1 MHPAELSPS
10 TQDYLKTI
18 WRLGE
23 WEPERVTTT
32 SLAARMGLAA
42 STVSEALKK
51 LTAQGLVTRPAYGV
65 VELTE
70 QGRDVA
76 VHMVRRHRI
85 LEMFLA
91 TELGYAWDEI
101 HDEAEVLE
109 HAVTDR
115 FIDRVDAKLGHPS
128 EDPHGDAIP
137 SRDGVVTPAPAVPLA
152 DVTHPEPVRVTRV
165 SDESPETLRVLAEA
179 GIRPGAVLRVL
190 PGPAR
195 SATVRVRVAA
205 GGTTP
210 EAHLPGAVRATRGMR
225 ICRGT
230 AAPPRRTLAFR
241 GAARPPLGTRGDR
254 PAPRER
260 TQPVARL
267 WTSASSWRRPSGCRR
282 SPTRADRNGRSPGR
296 PRTASASRWTG
307 RRLPGQWV
315 PLPCPAPSRALKVNS
330 R

>member
-137 SRDGVVTPAPAVPLA
+137 SRDGVITPAPAVPLG

-179 GIRPGAVLRVL
+179 EIRPGAVLRVL
-190 PGPAR
+190 PGPDR
-195 SATVRVRVAA
+195 SATVRVRVAG

-210 EAHLPGAVRATRGMR
+210 GGDVPGGSSPAALATQGPPDVA
-225 ICRGT
+225 GT
-230 AAPPRRTLAFR
+230 AASGGVTVE
-241 GAARPPLGTRGDR
+241 LGIL
-254 PAPRER
+254 
-260 TQPVARL
+260 VAEAVWVQAL
-267 WTSASSWRRPSGCRR
+267 THAS
-282 SPTRADRNGRSPGR
+282 
-296 PRTASASRWTG
+296 
-307 RRLPGQWV
+307 
-315 PLPCPAPSRALKVNS
+315 
-330 R
+330 

>member
-65 VELTE
+65 VELTAE
-70 QGRDVA
+70 GRDVA

-91 TELGYAWDEI
+91 TELGYTWDEI

-137 SRDGVVTPAPAVPLA
+137 SRDGVITPAPAVPLA

-165 SDESPETLRVLAEA
+165 SDESPETLRVLADA

-195 SATVRVRVAA
+195 SATVADAVSASGDPSALTRAIVSPPPSRAAFSSAATPPSTRAAARTKGVRR
-205 GGTTP
+205 GLT
-210 EAHLPGAVRATRGMR
+210 RATV
-225 ICRGT
+225 T
-230 AAPPRRTLAFR
+230 PL
-241 GAARPPLGTRGDR
+241 RPWWAVT
-254 PAPRER
+254 
-260 TQPVARL
+260 
-267 WTSASSWRRPSGCRR
+267 
-282 SPTRADRNGRSPGR
+282 GR
-296 PRTASASRWTG
+296 PRVILTRS
-307 RRLPGQWV
+307 
-315 PLPCPAPSRALKVNS
+315 
-330 R
+330 

>member
-32 SLAARMGLAA
+32 SLAARMGLAP

-65 VELTE
+65 VELTPE
-70 QGRDVA
+70 GRDVA

-115 FIDRVDAKLGHPS
+115 FIDRLDAKLGHPS
-128 EDPHGDAIP
+128 RTRMGMRSPLGTGWSLP
-137 SRDGVVTPAPAVPLA
+137 PRPFRSRTSP
-152 DVTHPEPVRVTRV
+152 TR
-165 SDESPETLRVLAEA
+165 SPCGSRASRTRARDLRILAEA
-179 GIRPGAVLRVL
+179 GIRPGTVLQVL

-210 EAHLPGAVRATRGMR
+210 DGHLPGGGSPAGRQTQTSPAAAGTDAPGRDAVDLGILVAEAVWVQSSPAQAERDRPHHRSVM
-225 ICRGT
+225 CC
-230 AAPPRRTLAFR
+230 RRT
-241 GAARPPLGTRGDR
+241 AR
-254 PAPRER
+254 
-260 TQPVARL
+260 
-267 WTSASSWRRPSGCRR
+267 
-282 SPTRADRNGRSPGR
+282 
-296 PRTASASRWTG
+296 
-307 RRLPGQWV
+307 
-315 PLPCPAPSRALKVNS
+315 
-330 R
+330 

>member
-51 LTAQGLVTRPAYGV
+51 LTAQGLVTGPSYGV

-91 TELGYAWDEI
+91 TELGYSWDEI

-115 FIDRVDAKLGHPS
+115 FIDRLDAKLGHPS

-195 SATVRVRVAA
+195 SATVRVRVSA

-210 EAHLPGAVRATRGMR
+210 DGGLLEDGSPVTGDADLPGDSCSVAPDTRVPGGGSPAARHMR
-225 ICRGT
+225 RPPGT
-230 AAPPRRTLAFR
+230 AGTD
-241 GAARPPLGTRGDR
+241 AAGGEAVDLGIL
-254 PAPRER
+254 
-260 TQPVARL
+260 VAEAVWVQAL
-267 WTSASSWRRPSGCRR
+267 THAS
-282 SPTRADRNGRSPGR
+282 
-296 PRTASASRWTG
+296 
-307 RRLPGQWV
+307 
-315 PLPCPAPSRALKVNS
+315 
-330 R
+330 

>member
-1 MHPAELSPS
+1 VHPAELSPS

-51 LTAQGLVTRPAYGV
+51 LTAQGLVTRPSYGV
-65 VELTE
+65 VELTPE
-70 QGRDVA
+70 GREVA

-91 TELGYAWDEI
+91 TELGYSWDEI

-115 FIDRVDAKLGHPS
+115 FIDRVDAKLGHPRA
-128 EDPHGDAIP
+128 DPHGDAIP
-137 SRDGVVTPAPAVPLA
+137 SRDGVVVPAPAVPLS
-152 DVTHPEPVRVTRV
+152 DVTRPEPVRVARV
-165 SDESPETLRVLAEA
+165 SDESPEVLRILAEA

-195 SATVRVRVAA
+195 SATVRVRVAG

-210 EAHLPGAVRATRGMR
+210 GGGIPGDGSPAAQQSQTAPGTPGGDATTGDAVELGILVAEAVWVQP
-225 ICRGT
+225 
-230 AAPPRRTLAFR
+230 AAH
-241 GAARPPLGTRGDR
+241 
-254 PAPRER
+254 
-260 TQPVARL
+260 
-267 WTSASSWRRPSGCRR
+267 AS
-282 SPTRADRNGRSPGR
+282 
-296 PRTASASRWTG
+296 
-307 RRLPGQWV
+307 
-315 PLPCPAPSRALKVNS
+315 
-330 R
+330 

>member
-1 MHPAELSPS
+1 M
-10 TQDYLKTI
+10 
-18 WRLGE
+18 
-23 WEPERVTTT
+23 
-32 SLAARMGLAA
+32 
-42 STVSEALKK
+42 
-51 LTAQGLVTRPAYGV
+51 
-65 VELTE
+65 
-70 QGRDVA
+70 A

-137 SRDGVVTPAPAVPLA
+137 SRDGVVTPAPAVPLV

-179 GIRPGAVLRVL
+179 GIQPGAVLRVL

-195 SATVRVRVAA
+195 SATVQVRVAG

-210 EAHLPGAVRATRGMR
+210 EGGL
-225 ICRGT
+225 
-230 AAPPRRTLAFR
+230 
-241 GAARPPLGTRGDR
+241 LGDG
-254 PAPRER
+254 
-260 TQPVARL
+260 
-267 WTSASSWRRPSGCRR
+267 
-282 SPTRADRNGRSPGR
+282 SPADRQTQTSPG
-296 PRTASASRWTG
+296 TQGADVTWGDALELG
-307 RRLPGQWV
+307 ILMAEAVWV
-315 PLPCPAPSRALKVNS
+315 QALTHAG
-330 R
+330 

>member
-51 LTAQGLVTRPAYGV
+51 LTAQGLVTRPSYGV

-115 FIDRVDAKLGHPS
+115 FIDRVDAKLGHPGT
-128 EDPHGDAIP
+128 DPHGDVIP
-137 SRDGVVTPAPAVPLA
+137 SRDGVITPAPAVPLA
-152 DVTHPEPVRVTRV
+152 DVTGPARVRVTRV
-165 SDESPETLRVLAEA
+165 SDEDPQTLRWLSRA
-179 GIRPGAVLRVL
+179 GIGPGSRVSVLSN
-190 PGPAR
+190 PSDA
-195 SATVRVRVAA
+195 ATVRVRVGA
-205 GGTTP
+205 P
-210 EAHLPGAVRATRGMR
+210 EASSRAGAAALRAP
-225 ICRGT
+225 
-230 AAPPRRTLAFR
+230 ADA
-241 GAARPPLGTRGDR
+241 GAARQDPATDGVVDLGIL
-254 PAPRER
+254 
-260 TQPVARL
+260 VAE
-267 WTSASSWRRPSGCRR
+267 AV
-282 SPTRADRNGRSPGR
+282 
-296 PRTASASRWTG
+296 
-307 RRLPGQWV
+307 WV
-315 PLPCPAPSRALKVNS
+315 RFLDHQS
-330 R
+330 

>member
-115 FIDRVDAKLGHPS
+115 FINRLDAKLGHPS

-165 SDESPETLRVLAEA
+165 SDESPETLRILAEA
-179 GIRPGAVLRVL
+179 GIRPGAVLLVL

-195 SATVRVRVAA
+195 SASVRVCVVA

-210 EAHLPGAVRATRGMR
+210 DGHLPGGGSPATGDAGLPGDCCSVQPDGRVPGD
-225 ICRGT
+225 GS
-230 AAPPRRTLAFR
+230 P
-241 GAARPPLGTRGDR
+241 AARHT
-254 PAPRER
+254 
-260 TQPVARL
+260 
-267 WTSASSWRRPSGCRR
+267 RRPPSTARTDAPGGEAVDLGILVAEAVWVQ
-282 SPTRADRNGRSPGR
+282 PTAH
-296 PRTASASRWTG
+296 
-307 RRLPGQWV
+307 
-315 PLPCPAPSRALKVNS
+315 VN
-330 R
+330 

>member
-1 MHPAELSPS
+1 MHPAELSPA

-65 VELTE
+65 VELTAE
-70 QGRDVA
+70 GRDVA

-115 FIDRVDAKLGHPS
+115 FIDRVDAKLGHPGT
-128 EDPHGDAIP
+128 DPHGDVIP
-137 SRDGVVTPAPAVPLA
+137 TRDGVITPAPAVPLA
-152 DVTHPEPVRVTRV
+152 DVVGPARVRVTRV
-165 SDESPETLRVLAEA
+165 SDENPRTLRRLSRA
-179 GIRPGAVLRVL
+179 GIGPGSRVSVL
-190 PGPAR
+190 PDPSDA
-195 SATVRVRVAA
+195 AKVRVRAEA
-205 GGTTP
+205 PQAPSGT
-210 EAHLPGAVRATRGMR
+210 GA
-225 ICRGT
+225 T
-230 AAPPRRTLAFR
+230 AERVPTDP
-241 GAARPPLGTRGDR
+241 GAARQSSGDDVVDLDIL
-254 PAPRER
+254 
-260 TQPVARL
+260 VAEAVWVRL
-267 WTSASSWRRPSGCRR
+267 Q
-282 SPTRADRNGRSPGR
+282 DHPG
-296 PRTASASRWTG
+296 
-307 RRLPGQWV
+307 
-315 PLPCPAPSRALKVNS
+315 
-330 R
+330 

>member
-165 SDESPETLRVLAEA
+165 SDESPETLRVLADA
-179 GIRPGAVLRVL
+179 GIRPGTVLRVL

-210 EAHLPGAVRATRGMR
+210 GGGLLGDGSPVTGDTDLPGDSCSVAPDTRVPGGGSPAARHMR
-225 ICRGT
+225 RPTGT
-230 AAPPRRTLAFR
+230 AGTDAPGGEAVD
-241 GAARPPLGTRGDR
+241 LGIL
-254 PAPRER
+254 
-260 TQPVARL
+260 VAEAVWVQAL
-267 WTSASSWRRPSGCRR
+267 THAS
-282 SPTRADRNGRSPGR
+282 
-296 PRTASASRWTG
+296 
-307 RRLPGQWV
+307 
-315 PLPCPAPSRALKVNS
+315 
-330 R
+330 

>member
-65 VELTE
+65 VELTQ

-91 TELGYAWDEI
+91 TELGYSWDEI

-115 FIDRVDAKLGHPS
+115 FIDRLDAKLGHPS

-137 SRDGVVTPAPAVPLA
+137 SRDGVITPAPAVPLG

-195 SATVRVRVAA
+195 SATVRVRVSA

-210 EAHLPGAVRATRGMR
+210 DGGLLEDGSPVTGDADLPGDSCSVAPDTRVPGGGSPAARHMR
-225 ICRGT
+225 RPPGT
-230 AAPPRRTLAFR
+230 AGTD
-241 GAARPPLGTRGDR
+241 AAGGEAVDLGIL
-254 PAPRER
+254 
-260 TQPVARL
+260 VAEAVWVQAL
-267 WTSASSWRRPSGCRR
+267 THAS
-282 SPTRADRNGRSPGR
+282 
-296 PRTASASRWTG
+296 
-307 RRLPGQWV
+307 
-315 PLPCPAPSRALKVNS
+315 
-330 R
+330 